1 VIPSRRRTSTAFAAV
16 AGLAALLFTVACQ
29 RDDSFLLVEVAGD
42 LTLAPAQL
50 RATVIIGQRSAT
62 FLVPPEP
69 AAISLPTSFT
79 VELDRS
85 ITGPVDVIV
94 EALDAVGT
102 LLAQGET
109 TQAHINTGGQT
120 IVAVTLEGVP

>member
-1 VIPSRRRTSTAFAAV
+1 MLSSRPRSWVSFAIV
-16 AGLAALLFTVACQ
+16 AGLLLSTAACQ

-50 RATVIIGQRSAT
+50 RATVGVGLRSST

-69 AAISLPTSFT
+69 TVISLPTSFT

-85 ITGPVDVIV
+85 ITGPVTVIV
-94 EALDAVGT
+94 DALDAYGLV
-102 LLAQGET
+102 LAQGET
-109 TQAHINTGGQT
+109 SQAHINPGGHT
-120 IVAVTLEGVP
+120 IVVVTLGAPP